1 MKSPEIPAN
10 EKERL
15 EALHQSGLLEPG
27 ASPAFDRLTRLAR
40 RVFQVPLAMINLL
53 DEHTLI
59 VKSADGSAPETVPRN
74 ISFCG
79 HTILSEAPLVVE
91 DMLRDDRFADNPL
104 VAGEPGVRFYAGFP
118 LRLRDGAGVGSLCLI
133 DFRPRT
139 FSADDLAVLSDL
151 GALAEN
157 EFAAVSGAT
166 TDDLTGLFNRR
177 GFNLFVQFILSSARR
192 RAEPLTLGWL
202 DLDHFKSINDLY
214 GHEEGDRALKAM
226 ASLMRASFREADL
239 LVRFGGDAF
248 AILFADTDE
257 KGAWIAMQYLVEQV
271 EAYNARRLH
280 PWTLAFSWG
289 VSEFDHQGDDVQQW
303 LKCADENMY
312 AMKQQRHGAA

>member
-27 ASPAFDRLTRLAR
+27 ASPAFDRLTRLAK
-40 RVFQVPLAMINLL
+40 RVFQVPLAMVNLI

-79 HTILSEAPLVVE
+79 HTILSEAPLVVD

-118 LRLRDGAGVGSLCLI
+118 LRLRDGASVGSLCLI
-133 DFRPRT
+133 DYRPRT

-151 GALAEN
+151 GALAED
-157 EFAAVSGAT
+157 EFAAVSAAT

-177 GFNLFVQFILSSARR
+177 GFNLFVQFTLSSARR
-192 RAEPLTLGWL
+192 RAEPLTLGWI

-214 GHEEGDRALKAM
+214 GHEEGDRALKEM

-239 LVRFGGDAF
+239 LVRFGGDEF

-271 EAYNARRLH
+271 EAYNARRIN

-289 VSEFDHQGDDVQQW
+289 VSEFDHQGENVQQW

-312 AMKQQRHGAA
+312 AMKQQRHLDR